1 MDTLDELCTF
11 DLQRSMSSAGIAVRA
26 FLQTELQK
34 LVGKLRTLNGEASR
48 EPPVERAQDWLTMLS
63 SWAAA
68 SARGIASEMKTERE
82 VNPFKMLAEEG
93 VAGVNGFVSSLVEGV
108 EARLDYDDVSE
119 LFHSQGAL
127 DQVRAGARK
136 WQVLGVSVDGVEE
149 KCEAAVTRLEAV
161 LFVLSGAAVQ
171 SLCADGD
178 PGEEPET
185 VQYTEQRPASFRERG
200 HRVRGAGCHGREREA
215 TAVG

>member
-1 MDTLDELCTF
+1 MTID
-11 DLQRSMSSAGIAVRA
+11 G
-26 FLQTELQK
+26 
-34 LVGKLRTLNGEASR
+34 
-48 EPPVERAQDWLTMLS
+48 
-63 SWAAA
+63 
-68 SARGIASEMKTERE
+68 E

-93 VAGVNGFVSSLVEGV
+93 VAEVNPFLSSLVEGV

-136 WQVLGVSVDGVEE
+136 WHVLGVSVDGVEE

-161 LFVLSGAAVQ
+161 LFVLSGAAVK

-178 PGEEPET
+178 PGKEPET
-185 VQYTEQRPASFRERG
+185 VQDTEQRPTSLWER
-200 HRVRGAGCHGREREA
+200 AAQFDFGCRGREREA

>member
-1 MDTLDELCTF
+1 
-11 DLQRSMSSAGIAVRA
+11 
-26 FLQTELQK
+26 
-34 LVGKLRTLNGEASR
+34 
-48 EPPVERAQDWLTMLS
+48 
-63 SWAAA
+63 
-68 SARGIASEMKTERE
+68 MKTERE

-93 VAGVNGFVSSLVEGV
+93 VAGVNGFVSSLVEEV
-108 EARLDYDDVSE
+108 DARLDYDDVSE

-149 KCEAAVTRLEAV
+149 KCEAAVTSLEAV

-171 SLCADGD
+171 SLCAGR
-178 PGEEPET
+178 
-185 VQYTEQRPASFRERG
+185 RPWEGTRNSPG
-200 HRVRGAGCHGREREA
+200 HRAKTSVLVGARHTVRGFDCRGREREA